1 MGENFFVH
9 ESSYVD
15 DDVCIGEGTK
25 IWHFSH
31 IQSGAQLGKS
41 CSVGQNVNIGNNVII
56 GNHVKIQNNVSVY
69 EGVELED
76 YVFCGPSMVFTN
88 VMEPRS
94 KYSQRGSE
102 YYMGTLVKEGASI
115 GANAT
120 IVCGYSLGVY
130 SFIGAGTLVKK
141 DVLDYAVEVGN
152 PSKHIGWMDEYG
164 NKIDLPIKGNG
175 NFTSQNKHIYILKK
189 GILQKK

>member
-1 MGENFFVH
+1 MIH
-9 ESSYVD
+9 ESTYVD
-15 DDVCIGEGTK
+15 QNVRIGDNTK
-25 IWHFSH
+25 IWHFCH
-31 IQSGAQLGKS
+31 ISDGVKIGKN
-41 CSVGQNVNIGNNVII
+41 CTIGQNVFIGKNVEIGNN
-56 GNHVKIQNNVSVY
+56 VKIQNNVSVF
-69 EGVELED
+69 EGVTLENN
-76 YVFCGPSMVFTN
+76 VFCGPSVVFTN
-88 VMEPRS
+88 VINPRS
-94 KYSQRGSE
+94 GIEKKNE
-102 YYMGTLVKEGASI
+102 FKKTLIKHGASI